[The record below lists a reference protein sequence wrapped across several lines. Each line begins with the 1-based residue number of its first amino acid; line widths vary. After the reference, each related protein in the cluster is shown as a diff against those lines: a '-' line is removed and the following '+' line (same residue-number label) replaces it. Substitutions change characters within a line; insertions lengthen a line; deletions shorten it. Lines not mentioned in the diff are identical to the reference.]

1 MGGEARVGRRL
12 RRWPSKPAV
21 GIAIAAAICVA
32 LPASSAGQ
40 AADTASRC
48 GAANIRTASGCTSR
62 PAARRHVKEIVKQT
76 VGEQGLRAALVR
88 VDTGDRTLATASPGE
103 SMAGVPANLRMHF
116 RLGAIAIPY
125 VIDLVLQLQDK
136 GRLSLDDPV
145 SRWFPDL
152 PNADRVTLRMLA
164 SVTAGYPDWIQ
175 GNPDFLDTLHADVF
189 RQWTTQELL
198 DIAFGQPLIC
208 DPGECFHYAHTDFV
222 ILGRVVQ
229 AITGKPVGRLLR
241 KRVFGPLRLRH
252 TDISALP
259 KIPAPV
265 LHSYTS
271 ERGPYE
277 DSTFWSPSWTIAKD
291 MIATGTIAD
300 VIKSAKAVGTG
311 ALISRRAS
319 RERIAPITAGFPGFS
334 RSLYYGLGIN
344 VANTWQFQNPQ
355 LNGYT
360 AISAYL
366 PSRKIS
372 LALAVTR
379 RAAAA
384 ATDTNY
390 SEVLF
395 AQIADYVAPNHPVVL
410 PSG

>member
-1 MGGEARVGRRL
+1 MRKTGGAPKAGL
-12 RRWPSKPAV
+12 WPKKPPV

-48 GAANIRTASGCTSR
+48 GAAKIRTASGCTSR
-62 PAARRHVKEIVKQT
+62 GAARRHVQEIVKQT
-76 VGEQGLRAALVR
+76 VSEQGLRAALMR

-116 RLGAIAIPY
+116 RIGAIAIPY

-145 SRWFPDL
+145 SKWLPDL
-152 PNADRVTLRMLA
+152 PHADRVTLRMLA
-164 SVTAGYPDWIQ
+164 SATSGYPDWIQ
-175 GNPDFLDTLHADVF
+175 GNPAFVDTLYSDVF
-189 RQWTTQELL
+189 RQWTTPELL
-198 DIAFGQPLIC
+198 DVAFGQPLIC
-208 DPGECFHYAHTDFV
+208 DPGECFHYAHTNYV

-229 AITGKPVGRLLR
+229 AITGKSVGRLLR
-241 KRVFGPLRLRH
+241 RRVLGPIRLRH

-259 KIPAPV
+259 RIPAPV
-265 LHSYTS
+265 LHAYTS
-271 ERGPYE
+271 DRGPYE
-277 DSTFWSPSWTIAKD
+277 DSTSWSPSWTIAKD
-291 MIATGTIAD
+291 MIMTGTIAD

-311 ALISRRAS
+311 ALISRKAS
-319 RERIAPITAGFPGFS
+319 RERVAPITAGYPGFS
-334 RSLYYGLGIN
+334 DKLYFGLGIV
-344 VANTWQFQNPQ
+344 VANTWQFQNPE

-379 RAAAA
+379 RPAAA

-390 SEVLF
+390 SQLLF
-395 AQIADYVAPNHPVVL
+395 AELADYLAPNHPVVL
-410 PSG
+410 PFG

>member
-1 MGGEARVGRRL
+1 MRTGGASKAGL
-12 RRWPSKPAV
+12 WPKRPAV

-48 GAANIRTASGCTSR
+48 GAAKIRTASGCTSR

-103 SMAGVPANLRMHF
+103 SIAGVPANLRMHF
-116 RLGAIAIPY
+116 RIGAIAIPY

-145 SRWFPDL
+145 SKWLPDL

-164 SVTAGYPDWIQ
+164 SVTSGYPDWIQ
-175 GNPDFLDTLHADVF
+175 GNPDFLDTLHANVF
-189 RQWTTQELL
+189 RQWTTQELV
-198 DIAFGQPLIC
+198 DVAFGQPLIC

-395 AQIADYVAPNHPVVL
+395 AQIADYLAPNHPVVL